1 MSKLQVLHK
10 LLVTKATKAQQHLK
24 QYKWEAARPPVRQAL
39 GVSLCTVKRE
49 MKWGDPP
56 CVRDI
61 PEGVGS
67 VVWITYELL
76 DWLDS
81 TMSVDIGVVV
91 CVC

>member
-1 MSKLQVLHK
+1 MSKLQVLQK

-24 QYKWEAARPPVRQAL
+24 QYKWEETRPPVRQAL
-39 GVSLCTVKRE
+39 GVSLYRVNRE
-49 MKWGDPP
+49 MKWGVPP

-81 TMSVDIGVVV
+81 TMSVDIDVVV